1 MERDKEAGSNYLGP
15 SRMLTGNQ
23 SPFLWGLGSRLLVKG
38 RKRGD
43 QGQRDRQGR
52 VQGG

>member
-1 MERDKEAGSNYLGP
+1 MERGKEAGSNYLGP

-43 QGQRDRQGR
+43 EGQRDRQGR